1 MWPSIS
7 VKIRYHCSR
16 FIFGTTKNHHMKMQ
30 EKFISCDSWYSS
42 PTTKPIVQDTTAIIL
57 GEFKIIFN
65 FYEFQ
70 STIYVCIFTFF

>member
-7 VKIRYHCSR
+7 VKIRYHCLR

-70 STIYVCIFTFF
+70 STI